1 MGRMKN
7 AQFLAALAAL
17 VLMSAGSALTKGQ
30 APAATPA
37 PAPQLVI
44 LDTDIGDDID
54 DAFALALILRS
65 PELHLLGIETAFG
78 DTELRARLVDRYL
91 AAVGRT
97 DIPVMAGVQGPQTN
111 HFSQAA
117 YARQWPERKH
127 ASGVDFLLKQIRAHP
142 GKITLIAI
150 GPLTNIGAA
159 IQRDPATFKQLKR
172 VVIMG
177 GSVYRGYGDQSAP
190 PAPEWNILC
199 DPAGAT
205 ALFGSGVPV
214 FVMPLDSTQIHLENP
229 ALGKVFAHGSS
240 LTDQLTLLYHQW
252 AGEKDWHSPT
262 LFDPVAVTYAIR
274 PDLCPATPI
283 RLEVDAKG
291 LTKPVTG
298 PPNAQVCLHSDEKGF
313 LDLLIGRIAGEG
325 TR

>member
-1 MGRMKN
+1 MRL
-7 AQFLAALAAL
+7 FLTALAAL
-17 VLMSAGSALTKGQ
+17 VLISAGSVLTKGQ

-37 PAPQLVI
+37 PAPPLVI

-142 GKITLIAI
+142 GKITLICV
-150 GPLTNIGAA
+150 GPLTNIGEL
-159 IQRDPATFKQLKR
+159 LKEHPDAR
-172 VVIMG
+172 TLIKRLVIMG
-177 GSVYRGYGDQSAP
+177 GSVKVGYKPKAP
-190 PAPEWNILC
+190 PEPEWNIKL
-199 DPAGAT
+199 DPAAAQT
-205 ALFGSGVPV
+205 VFASGVPITLA
-214 FVMPLDSTQIHLENP
+214 PL
-229 ALGKVFAHGSS
+229 AGS
-240 LTDQLTLLYHQW
+240 
-252 AGEKDWHSPT
+252 
-262 LFDPVAVTYAIR
+262 
-274 PDLCPATPI
+274 
-283 RLEVDAKG
+283 
-291 LTKPVTG
+291 G
-298 PPNAQVCLHSDEKGF
+298 P
-313 LDLLIGRIAGEG
+313 G
-325 TR
+325 TCTAANGCGWS